1 MHIVDNYLSG
11 TSCYSI
17 SAKMVDSHVY
27 GVLTYDGVNH
37 KQMGYKYVNA
47 STGAIAISN

>member
-11 TSCYSI
+11 TGCYAI

-27 GVLTYDGVNH
+27 GVLTYDGVITSKWVINMLM
-37 KQMGYKYVNA
+37 QVLEL
-47 STGAIAISN
+47 